1 MKRFR
6 ENIWTLDKGTQ
17 KWVEM
22 KVKKRNEKRKTKESK
37 LIKQYT
43 EQTKSVDDEWNDK
56 NNNK

>member
-56 NNNK
+56 KNNK